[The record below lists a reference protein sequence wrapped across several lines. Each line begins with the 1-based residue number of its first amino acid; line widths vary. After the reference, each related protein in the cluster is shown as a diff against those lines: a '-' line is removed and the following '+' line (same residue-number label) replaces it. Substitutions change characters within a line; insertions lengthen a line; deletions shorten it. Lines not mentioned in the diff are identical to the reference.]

1 MPKDK
6 NNDQFSIEDILN
18 DNYDSTETFSLESI
32 LSEYK
37 GSAFIQG
44 EKKTPSH
51 ELDDKVN
58 EILRSSGVPTAE
70 DRKKASE
77 PKPQPKPAEA
87 DNVIDFTPA
96 PNRPEP
102 EIKVYE
108 PKAKTEPRPQPQPIN
123 KQAESAE
130 SSDYRHYSED
140 DDRYFESKEFQKK
153 VSEELYKDDFDFPE
167 INPDKPEDSDYEEED
182 EERPSLFSRLFSR
195 FRRDD
200 DGEEP
205 EDEDEEEKPEE
216 PEPDLAEEMKRLA
229 APVPMLTIR
238 SYIAAVIV
246 IVMAIFTFLFEA
258 QSPLPFG
265 IGFKQ
270 LSAVG
275 VLMILQLIV
284 MALGIDVLISGITD
298 LIHAEPG
305 TDSLVFLSCLFTLLD
320 GIVILFKREV
330 SYGLSFSLVS
340 AASVFFAMRGKR
352 THLLAYIFSLKM
364 TKASS
369 NPFGVVSVEDNS
381 DPVRRILKKIHG
393 GTDGFYKKLVAK
405 DANESLYAIAVPILV
420 VVSFLFAILASV
432 GQGRGEE
439 FTHTFS
445 IMAAVC
451 AAFPAAS
458 AFALPFSYAA
468 SILRKSGSALAGW
481 GGVCE
486 LYDSDG
492 ALITDDDVFPVGSI
506 SLSGIKFF
514 EGVNNQKAVVYGA
527 SLLAASETGL
537 SRVFSELLRSQGLTR
552 RNVSQFEPYEGG
564 GIGGVIEGERVLA
577 GTGAFMN
584 LMGIRVPEKVNT
596 NNAIFIAVNGTL
608 AALFSVN
615 YVPANS
621 VATSLRSLLN
631 TRVNVMF
638 AVKDFNVTPA
648 IISQKFR
655 VSMDGVEYLP
665 SSVSYELAKS
675 EKKSETGIS
684 AILCREGLSPF
695 AEVITKARLVK
706 TVSELNSLISLGG
719 TVIGILL
726 MYFLCASGAYNS
738 ASSGNAFIFMLAVEA
753 CVFLLSQLVR
763 KKS

>member
-51 ELDDKVN
+51 ELDEKVN

-205 EDEDEEEKPEE
+205 EDEDEEEEPEE

-238 SYIAAVIV
+238 SYIAALIV

-364 TKASS
+364 TKAS
-369 NPFGVVSVEDNS
+369 
-381 DPVRRILKKIHG
+381 
-393 GTDGFYKKLVAK
+393 
-405 DANESLYAIAVPILV
+405 
-420 VVSFLFAILASV
+420 
-432 GQGRGEE
+432 
-439 FTHTFS
+439 
-445 IMAAVC
+445 
-451 AAFPAAS
+451 
-458 AFALPFSYAA
+458 
-468 SILRKSGSALAGW
+468 
-481 GGVCE
+481 
-486 LYDSDG
+486 
-492 ALITDDDVFPVGSI
+492 
-506 SLSGIKFF
+506 
-514 EGVNNQKAVVYGA
+514 
-527 SLLAASETGL
+527 
-537 SRVFSELLRSQGLTR
+537 
-552 RNVSQFEPYEGG
+552 
-564 GIGGVIEGERVLA
+564 
-577 GTGAFMN
+577 
-584 LMGIRVPEKVNT
+584 
-596 NNAIFIAVNGTL
+596 
-608 AALFSVN
+608 
-615 YVPANS
+615 
-621 VATSLRSLLN
+621 
-631 TRVNVMF
+631 
-638 AVKDFNVTPA
+638 
-648 IISQKFR
+648 
-655 VSMDGVEYLP
+655 
-665 SSVSYELAKS
+665 
-675 EKKSETGIS
+675 
-684 AILCREGLSPF
+684 
-695 AEVITKARLVK
+695 
-706 TVSELNSLISLGG
+706 
-719 TVIGILL
+719 
-726 MYFLCASGAYNS
+726 
-738 ASSGNAFIFMLAVEA
+738 
-753 CVFLLSQLVR
+753 
-763 KKS
+763 

>member
-1 MPKDK
+1 MAKD
-6 NNDQFSIEDILN
+6 NNNYDQFSLDDILN
-18 DNYDSTETFSLESI
+18 DNYDSAESFSLESI

-58 EILRSSGVPTAE
+58 EILKSAGVPFNTEAPKKE
-70 DRKKASE
+70 APSVSPVTQKKSAPEPEAKVFTPKKAADPLPESVS
-77 PKPQPKPAEA
+77 QPKPI
-87 DNVIDFTPA
+87 NVSPTS
-96 PNRPEP
+96 PN
-102 EIKVYE
+102 
-108 PKAKTEPRPQPQPIN
+108 
-123 KQAESAE
+123 

-140 DDRYFESKEFQKK
+140 DDRYFESREFQKK
-153 VSEELYKDDFDFPE
+153 VSEELFKEDDYNFPE
-167 INPDKPEDSDYEEED
+167 INAEKADEDFED
-182 EERPSLFSRLFSR
+182 EEERPSVFQKLFGR
-195 FRRDD
+195 FRRA
-200 DGEEP
+200 EAENT
-205 EDEDEEEKPEE
+205 EDEAEFEIPEEE
-216 PEPDLAEEMKRLA
+216 PEPDLADEMRRFA
-229 APVPMLTIR
+229 SPVPILTIR
-238 SYIAAVIV
+238 SYIAAALV

-270 LSAVG
+270 LSAQG

-284 MALGIDVLISGITD
+284 MALGIDVLISGFTD

-305 TDSLVFLSCLFTLLD
+305 TDSLVFLSCLFSIID
-320 GIVILFKREV
+320 GIIILVKKDV
-330 SYGLSFSLVS
+330 TYGLSFSLVS

-352 THLLAYIFSLKM
+352 THLVAYIHSLKM

-369 NPFGVVSVEDNS
+369 NPFGVISVEEGE
-381 DPVRRILKKIHG
+381 DPVRNILKKVHC
-393 GTDGFYKKLVAK
+393 GTDGFYKKLVSK
-405 DANESLYAIAVPILV
+405 DISEVLYAYAFPLIV
-420 VVSFLFAILASV
+420 VLSFLFALLASV

-445 IMAAVC
+445 IMAAVG

-468 SILRKSGSALAGW
+468 SILRRSGSAVAGW
-481 GGVCE
+481 GGACE

-492 ALITDDDVFPVGSI
+492 AIITDEDVFPVGSI

-514 EGVNNQKAVVYGA
+514 EGINNQKAVIYGA
-527 SLLAASETGL
+527 SLLAASDTGL
-537 SRVFSELLRSQGLTR
+537 TRVFSELLRSQGLPK
-552 RNVSQFEPYEGG
+552 RNVSSFEPYEGG
-564 GIGGVIEGERVLA
+564 GVGGVIEGERVLA

-584 LMGIRVPEKVNT
+584 LMGIRVPEKVNS
-596 NNAIFIAVNGTL
+596 NNAIFIAVNGVL

-621 VATSLRSLLN
+621 VAMSLRSLLN
-631 TRVNVMF
+631 TKVNVMF

-648 IISQKFR
+648 VIAQKFR

-665 SSVSYELAKS
+665 AQVSYELANAGNNGK
-675 EKKSETGIS
+675 TGVS

-706 TVSELNSLISLGG
+706 TVAELNTLISLGG
-719 TVIGILL
+719 TAVGLLL
-726 MYFLCASGAYNS
+726 MYFLCASEAFNS

-763 KKS
+763 KRS